1 MDRFE
6 YDITQHA
13 SDTFDKVVYF
23 CSKSGQCGIEE
34 IAMRYRR
41 NCKRSDKNLDGYS
54 EQQGKRRL
62 GAGSNCLWQRWHDVL
77 LET

>member
-34 IAMRYRR
+34 IAKDQTRILTDILNNRGKEGWELVQIAFGNDGMMFYW
-41 NCKRSDKNLDGYS
+41 KRKINDKED
-54 EQQGKRRL
+54 
-62 GAGSNCLWQRWHDVL
+62 
-77 LET
+77 